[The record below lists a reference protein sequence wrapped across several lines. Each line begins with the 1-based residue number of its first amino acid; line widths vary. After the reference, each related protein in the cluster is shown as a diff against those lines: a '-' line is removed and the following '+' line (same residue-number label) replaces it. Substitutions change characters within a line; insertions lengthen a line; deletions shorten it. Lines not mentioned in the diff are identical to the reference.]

1 MAESRQ
7 AQRLTLGLTG
17 GTMAFGVLLVI
28 VGGIFLAESL
38 GLTEF
43 GIRELWPLLLIGG
56 GCVILYERLRRAYR
70 RR

>member
-1 MAESRQ
+1 
-7 AQRLTLGLTG
+7 
-17 GTMAFGVLLVI
+17 MAFGVLLVI

-38 GLTEF
+38 GLTDF

-56 GCVILYERLRRAYR
+56 GCVILYERVRRAYR

>member
-1 MAESRQ
+1 MRQ
-7 AQRLTLGLTG
+7 RTAPGA
-17 GTMAFGVLLVI
+17 TMAFGVLLVI

-43 GIRELWPLLLIGG
+43 GILELWPLLLIGG
-56 GCVILYERLRRAYR
+56 GCVILYERVRRAYR